1 MTDII
6 KLGSFAP
13 TVEIVDS
20 VQNFDFVND
29 ANGLL
34 QIRNKVPLNN
44 DTAITITGI
53 ALTDSLDNGFGLIY
67 SGNVDD
73 TKNVLNLHCIV
84 DNEVKSP
91 AVLTIDQNTG
101 KLTFNSEFTALDS
114 SGKTISYVSSSD
126 LSAVE
131 TNVSTLK
138 NTVVQLQTTDTNH
151 DKSISSINIDIT
163 SLKQS
168 NAGLSDTI
176 SKLVFVKSINV
187 NTNNLQNTGSTTE
200 PIIDLKITGVSAGD
214 YTNANIS
221 VDTYGRITAAANG
234 VGGNSANTISDGA
247 IITASAT
254 FPNIATLNIAG
265 QQLSFISNGS
275 QIYINYGF
283 KNTTPYWSDHMSC
296 IAADGSYDR
305 QIRFGNDIWIYL
317 LNNGSTKTIQ
327 FSQRVQASGW
337 SPTSQYDLTTKKY
350 VDDNIKNI
358 IPDSTTGI
366 TTFDYTSNTQTIVKH
381 QFKRKHNQTF
391 QLDIFSPFQNGDDP
405 AIIDGYHNAIEV
417 DTYGALTIK
426 GYDGSGTKLWMQFPY
441 SRGNIQFFNDGY
453 DYRSQSTSL
462 VKNYYFSNTGYTAKY
477 WSVSYTYTSD
487 ADYKINYNFNSS
499 TPIFSIG
506 CDNSTIINSAFALK
520 NVAKF
525 NAYVSIE
532 DVSYQTPM
540 MDKHLTTKGYVDL
553 GSIPIGAEMAFPKN
567 ATVPANFLIC
577 NGSNFSRNTYQTLGN
592 IYATAGR
599 STVYVNNDPQIALP
613 NRTAPDSYSVII
625 VRAK

>member
-44 DTAITITGI
+44 DTAITIAGI

-151 DKSISSINIDIT
+151 DKSISSINTDIT

-187 NTNNLQNTGSTTE
+187 NTDNFQNTGSTTE
-200 PIIDLKITGVSAGD
+200 PVIDLKTTGVTAGD
-214 YTNANIS
+214 YTNANITI
-221 VDTYGRITAAANG
+221 DEYGRITVAANG
-234 VGGNSANTISDGA
+234 VGGNSANTIPDGA

-283 KNTTPYWSDHMSC
+283 KNIAPYWSDHMSY

-381 QFKRKHNQTF
+381 QFKRKHNQIF

-405 AIIDGYHNAIEV
+405 AIMDGYHNAIEV
-417 DTYGALTIK
+417 DTYGTLTIK
-426 GYDGSGTKLWMQFPY
+426 AYDGSGAKLWMQFPY

-553 GSIPIGAEMAFPKN
+553 GGIPIGAEMTFPKN

-577 NGSNFSRNTYQTLGN
+577 NGSNFSRNVYQTLGN

-599 STVYVNNDPQIALP
+599 STVYVSGDPQIALP